1 MSIKDNGIGMSEA
14 EIIDNLGT
22 IARSGTKKFLE
33 TLSGDSA
40 KDAQLIGQFGVG
52 FYSAF
57 IVADKVTV
65 LTKRSDAP
73 AVRWESDG
81 EGQYEIQ
88 AADKTDRG
96 TEVILHLRDEDKEFL
111 EPARLRQLV
120 RKYSD
125 HLSIPIVLKTGDTEE
140 TLNQAK
146 AFWTRPKSELKDEDY
161 QAFYKHISHDTED
174 ARVWAHNKVE
184 GNIEYTSLLYLPKR
198 APFDLFE
205 REQKGGIQLYVK
217 RVFIMDKAAELLP
230 PYLRFM
236 RGLVDSSDLPLNVSR
251 ELLQNNRTVEKI
263 KAALVK
269 RTLDLLEDLAANKP
283 AEYAEFWKTFGTV
296 LKEGIIDDPANKI
309 RIAKLLR
316 FNSTAESGD
325 APNVTLEAYVSRMK
339 ADQKAIYYLTADTL
353 AAARNSPHL
362 EGFRA
367 KGMEVLLLTD
377 RIDEWVAGHLHE
389 FEGKTLANVASAAAD
404 VASAIET
411 PEKAAAETRLQ
422 RHAGSRLAK
431 ALAGK
436 IAKAQVSA
444 RLTDSPAVLIAG
456 EFGLSLRMGRILK
469 QAGQNNPFATLP
481 ILELNP
487 KHPLAQRLK
496 DTADEAAF
504 ADLAHVLY
512 DQAMLAEGGELDD
525 PASFRAAREPA
536 DRGRAFRAAENY
548 SELSMLTPQW
558 AANDGAM
565 AAGGTPDVDDAPLLD
580 AYSGAVIGALER
592 VAPAVTFIE
601 VAGPSRGRAHA
612 AGARSKP
619 AVRVFSSR
627 PTATCSPTVMWSM
640 APTRSPCVSMTIRDF
655 TPISWAMTRIRTWRC
670 CASDTRARCR
680 TRSSAILHA

>member
-1 MSIKDNGIGMSEA
+1 MTSETQPQIKEFQAETKQVLRLVIHSMYSHKEIFLRELISNASDACEKLRFAALAAPDLLGAEALSVTLHPDPAASTLSIMDNGIGMSE
-14 EIIDNLGT
+14 EEVIENLGT

-65 LTKRSDAP
+65 LTKRTDAA
-73 AVRWESDG
+73 AVRWDSDG

-88 AADKTDRG
+88 PSDKQDRG
-96 TEVILHLRDEDKEFL
+96 TEVILHLREDDKEFL

-125 HLSIPIVLKTGDTEE
+125 HLSIPIVLKAGQTEE
-140 TLNQAK
+140 TVNQAK

-161 QAFYKHISHDTED
+161 QAFYKHLTHDSET

-230 PYLRFM
+230 PWLRFM
-236 RGLVDSSDLPLNVSR
+236 RGLVDTADLPLNVSR

-263 KAALVK
+263 KSALVK

-283 AEYAEFWKTFGTV
+283 DEYAEFWKTFGVV
-296 LKEGIIDDPANKI
+296 LKEGIIDDPGQKA

-316 FNSTAESGD
+316 FHSTAATGEL
-325 APNVTLEAYVSRMK
+325 PEVTLEAYISRMK
-339 ADQKAIYYLTADTL
+339 SDQKAIYYLTADTL

-389 FEGKTLANVASAAAD
+389 FEGKTLANVATSAAD

-411 PEKAAAETRLQ
+411 PEKAAAESAFKNTAERL
-422 RHAGSRLAK
+422 GK

-436 IAKAQVSA
+436 IASAQVSA
-444 RLTDSPAVLIAG
+444 RLTDSPAVLVAG
-456 EFGLSLRMGRILK
+456 EFGVSLRMGRILK
-469 QAGQNNPFATLP
+469 QAGQSNPFATLP
-481 ILELNP
+481 VLEVNP
-487 KHPLAQRLK
+487 KHPLVERLR
-496 DTADEAAF
+496 DTIDDEAF
-504 ADLAHVLY
+504 GDLAHVLY

-525 PASFRAAREPA
+525 PAIFVRRVNRLIVE
-536 DRGRAFRAAENY
+536 GL
-548 SELSMLTPQW
+548 SEKPKIILS
-558 AANDGAM
+558 
-565 AAGGTPDVDDAPLLD
+565 
-580 AYSGAVIGALER
+580 
-592 VAPAVTFIE
+592 
-601 VAGPSRGRAHA
+601 
-612 AGARSKP
+612 
-619 AVRVFSSR
+619 
-627 PTATCSPTVMWSM
+627 
-640 APTRSPCVSMTIRDF
+640 
-655 TPISWAMTRIRTWRC
+655 
-670 CASDTRARCR
+670 
-680 TRSSAILHA
+680 

>member
-1 MSIKDNGIGMSEA
+1 MTTETEPAAAQKPQIKEFQAETKQVLRLVIHSLYSHKEIFLRELISNASDACEKLRFEAIAKPDLLGGDELSVTLTPDSSAGTLSVKDNGIGMSEA
-14 EIIDNLGT
+14 EIINNLGT

-81 EGQYEIQ
+81 EGQYQIE

-125 HLSIPIVLKTGDTEE
+125 HLSIPVVLKTAGESE
-140 TLNQAK
+140 TVNQAK

-161 QAFYKHISHDTED
+161 QAFYKHISHDSED
-174 ARVWAHNKVE
+174 ARLWAHNKVE

-198 APFDLFE
+198 APFDLFD
-205 REQKGGIQLYVK
+205 RDQKGGMQLYVK
-217 RVFIMDKAAELLP
+217 RVFIMDRAAELLP

-263 KAALVK
+263 KSALVK
-269 RTLDLLEDLAANKP
+269 RSLDMLDELAAKP
-283 AEYAEFWKTFGTV
+283 VEYAEFWKTFGMV
-296 LKEGIIDDPANKI
+296 LKEGIIDDPANKV

-316 FNSTAESGD
+316 FNSTAESAD
-325 APNVTLEAYVSRMK
+325 APGVTLEAYVSRMK
-339 ADQKAIYYLTADTL
+339 SDQKAIYYLTADSL

-377 RIDEWVAGHLHE
+377 RIDEWVAAHLHE
-389 FEGKTLANVASAAAD
+389 FEGKTLANVASSAAD

-411 PEKAAAETRLQ
+411 PEKAAAESEFKDTLDRL
-422 RHAGSRLAK
+422 GKS
-431 ALAGK
+431 LAGK
-436 IAKAQVSA
+436 IAAAQVSA
-444 RLTDSPAVLIAG
+444 RLTDSPAVLVAG
-456 EFGLSLRMGRILK
+456 EFGMSLRMGRILK
-469 QAGQNNPFATLP
+469 QAGQDNPFATLP
-481 ILELNP
+481 ILEVNA
-487 KHPLAQRLK
+487 KHPIVARLK

-504 ADLAHVLY
+504 SDLAHVLY
-512 DQAMLAEGGELDD
+512 DQAMLAEGGELED
-525 PASFRAAREPA
+525 PATFVRRVNRLIVEGLAAQPKII
-536 DRGRAFRAAENY
+536 
-548 SELSMLTPQW
+548 LS
-558 AANDGAM
+558 
-565 AAGGTPDVDDAPLLD
+565 
-580 AYSGAVIGALER
+580 
-592 VAPAVTFIE
+592 
-601 VAGPSRGRAHA
+601 
-612 AGARSKP
+612 
-619 AVRVFSSR
+619 
-627 PTATCSPTVMWSM
+627 
-640 APTRSPCVSMTIRDF
+640 
-655 TPISWAMTRIRTWRC
+655 
-670 CASDTRARCR
+670 
-680 TRSSAILHA
+680 

>member
-1 MSIKDNGIGMSEA
+1 MTTETEAKAAPAPQIKEFQAETKQVLRLVIHSLYSHKEIFLRELISNASDACEKLRFEAIAKPELLGSDTLAVTLTPDAGAGTLSVKDNGIGMSEA

-81 EGQYEIQ
+81 EGQYQIQ
-88 AADKTDRG
+88 GADKTDRG

-111 EPARLRQLV
+111 EPGRLRQLV

-125 HLSIPIVLKTGDTEE
+125 HLGIPILLKSGETEE

-174 ARVWAHNKVE
+174 ARVWAHNRVE

-198 APFDLFE
+198 APFDLYD
-205 REQKGGIQLYVK
+205 RDQKGGIQLYVK

-236 RGLVDSSDLPLNVSR
+236 RGLVDSADLPLNVSR

-283 AEYAEFWKTFGTV
+283 QEYAEFWKTFGTV

-325 APNVTLEAYVSRMK
+325 EPNVTLEAYVSRMK

-367 KGMEVLLLTD
+367 QGMEVLLLTD

-389 FEGKTLANVASAAAD
+389 FEGKNLANVASAAAD

-411 PEKAAAETRLQ
+411 PEKAAAESAFKETLD
-422 RHAGSRLAK
+422 RLAK
-431 ALAGK
+431 ALPGK
-436 IAKAQVSA
+436 IAGAQVSA
-444 RLTDSPAVLIAG
+444 RLTDSPAVLVAG

-487 KHPLAQRLK
+487 KHPLALRLK

-512 DQAMLAEGGELDD
+512 DQAMLAEGGELED
-525 PASFRAAREPA
+525 PASFVRRVNRLIVE
-536 DRGRAFRAAENY
+536 G
-548 SELSMLTPQW
+548 LSAQPK
-558 AANDGAM
+558 
-565 AAGGTPDVDDAPLLD
+565 
-580 AYSGAVIGALER
+580 I
-592 VAPAVTFIE
+592 
-601 VAGPSRGRAHA
+601 
-612 AGARSKP
+612 
-619 AVRVFSSR
+619 
-627 PTATCSPTVMWSM
+627 
-640 APTRSPCVSMTIRDF
+640 
-655 TPISWAMTRIRTWRC
+655 
-670 CASDTRARCR
+670 
-680 TRSSAILHA
+680 ILS

>member
-1 MSIKDNGIGMSEA
+1 MSPETTVDCKAMSTETQPQTKEFQAETKQVLRLVIHSLYSHKEIFLRELISNASDACEKLRFEALAKPELLGADALSVTLAPDAAAGTLSIKDNGIGMSEA
-14 EIIDNLGT
+14 EVIDNLGT

-33 TLSGDSA
+33 ALSGDSA

-65 LTKRSDAP
+65 LTKRSDAA
-73 AVRWESDG
+73 AVRWDSDG
-81 EGQYEIQ
+81 EGQYQIQ
-88 AADKTDRG
+88 AGDKTDRG

-125 HLSIPIVLKTGDTEE
+125 HLSLPVILKTADAEE
-140 TLNQAK
+140 TVNQAK
-146 AFWTRPKSELKDEDY
+146 AFWTRPKAELSDEDY
-161 QAFYKHISHDTED
+161 QAFYKHISHDSES

-205 REQKGGIQLYVK
+205 REQKGGGIQLYVK

-236 RGLVDSSDLPLNVSR
+236 RGVVDTADLPLNVSR

-263 KAALVK
+263 KSALVK
-269 RTLDLLEDLAANKP
+269 RSLDLLEDLAANKP
-283 AEYAEFWKTFGTV
+283 EEYAEFWKTFGVV
-296 LKEGIIDDPANKI
+296 LKEGIIDDPGQKE

-316 FNSTAESGD
+316 FHSTAAAGD
-325 APNVTLEAYVSRMK
+325 APEVTLQQYVARMK
-339 ADQKAIYYLTADTL
+339 PDQKAIYYLTADSL
-353 AAARNSPHL
+353 SAARNSPHL

-367 KGMEVLLLTD
+367 KNMEVLLLTD

-389 FEGKTLANVASAAAD
+389 FDGKPLANVASSAAD

-411 PEKAAAETRLQ
+411 PEKAAAESAFKDTAERL
-422 RHAGSRLAK
+422 
-431 ALAGK
+431 GK
-436 IAKAQVSA
+436 VLSGKVASAQVSA
-444 RLTDSPAVLIAG
+444 RLTDSPAVLVAG

-487 KHPLAQRLK
+487 KHPLVERLR

-525 PASFRAAREPA
+525 PATFVRRVNRLIVEGIAAQPKII
-536 DRGRAFRAAENY
+536 
-548 SELSMLTPQW
+548 LS
-558 AANDGAM
+558 
-565 AAGGTPDVDDAPLLD
+565 
-580 AYSGAVIGALER
+580 
-592 VAPAVTFIE
+592 
-601 VAGPSRGRAHA
+601 
-612 AGARSKP
+612 
-619 AVRVFSSR
+619 
-627 PTATCSPTVMWSM
+627 
-640 APTRSPCVSMTIRDF
+640 
-655 TPISWAMTRIRTWRC
+655 
-670 CASDTRARCR
+670 
-680 TRSSAILHA
+680 

>member
-1 MSIKDNGIGMSEA
+1 MTTETQPITEIPPQIKEFQAETKQVLRLVIHSLYSHKEIFLRELISNASDACEKLRFEAIAKPDLMGADSLSVTLTPDSAAGTLSIKDNGIGMSEA

-22 IARSGTKKFLE
+22 IARSGTKRFLE

-65 LTKRSDAP
+65 LSKRSDAP
-73 AVRWESDG
+73 AVRWDSDG
-81 EGQYEIQ
+81 EGQYQIQ
-88 AADKTDRG
+88 VSDKTERG

-125 HLSIPIVLKTGDTEE
+125 HLSIPVILKAGDSAE

-161 QAFYKHISHDTED
+161 QAFYKHLTHDSEE
-174 ARVWAHNKVE
+174 ARAWAHNKVE

-205 REQKGGIQLYVK
+205 REQKGGIHLYVK

-230 PYLRFM
+230 PYL

-263 KAALVK
+263 KSALVK
-269 RTLDLLEDLAANKP
+269 RSLDMLEDLAANNP
-283 AEYAEFWKTFGTV
+283 QEYAEFWKTFGAV
-296 LKEGIIDDPANKI
+296 LKEGIIDDPGQKV

-316 FNSTAESGD
+316 FNSTADDND
-325 APNVTLEAYVSRMK
+325 ARGAHAPGVTLEAYVSRMK
-339 ADQKAIYYLTADTL
+339 PDQKAIYYLTADSLT
-353 AAARNSPHL
+353 AARNSPHL

-377 RIDEWVAGHLHE
+377 RIDEWVAAHLHD
-389 FEGKTLANVASAAAD
+389 FEGKTLANVASSAAD

-411 PEKAAAETRLQ
+411 PEKAAAESAFKDTLDRL
-422 RHAGSRLAK
+422 GKNL
-431 ALAGK
+431 LGK
-436 IAKAQVSA
+436 IASAQVSA
-444 RLTDSPAVLIAG
+444 RLTDSPAVLVAG
-456 EFGLSLRMGRILK
+456 EFGMSLRMGRILK

-481 ILELNP
+481 ILEVNP
-487 KHPLAQRLK
+487 NHPLVERLK
-496 DTADEAAF
+496 HTQDDASF
-504 ADLAHVLY
+504 SDLAHVLY

-525 PASFRAAREPA
+525 PAIFVRRVNRLIVE
-536 DRGRAFRAAENY
+536 G
-548 SELSMLTPQW
+548 LSAQPK
-558 AANDGAM
+558 
-565 AAGGTPDVDDAPLLD
+565 
-580 AYSGAVIGALER
+580 I
-592 VAPAVTFIE
+592 
-601 VAGPSRGRAHA
+601 
-612 AGARSKP
+612 
-619 AVRVFSSR
+619 
-627 PTATCSPTVMWSM
+627 
-640 APTRSPCVSMTIRDF
+640 
-655 TPISWAMTRIRTWRC
+655 
-670 CASDTRARCR
+670 
-680 TRSSAILHA
+680 ILS

>member
-1 MSIKDNGIGMSEA
+1 MTTETQPRIKEFQAETKQVLRLVIHSLYSHKEIFLRELISNASDACEKLRFEALAKPELLGAEVPGVTLSPDSTAGTFSIKDNGIGMSEA
-14 EIIDNLGT
+14 DVIDNLGT

-65 LTKRSDAP
+65 LTKRNDEP
-73 AVRWESDG
+73 AVRWDSDG

-88 AADKTDRG
+88 SSDKSDRG

-125 HLSIPIVLKTGDTEE
+125 HLSIPVILKTGDTEE

-161 QAFYKHISHDTED
+161 QAFYKHLTHDSEE
-174 ARVWAHNKVE
+174 ARIWAHNKVE
-184 GNIEYTSLLYLPKR
+184 GNVEYTSLLYLPKR

-205 REQKGGIQLYVK
+205 REQKGGVQLYVK

-263 KAALVK
+263 KSALVK
-269 RTLDLLEDLAANKP
+269 RSIDMLEDLAANKP
-283 AEYAEFWKTFGTV
+283 EEYAEFWKTFGTV
-296 LKEGIIDDPANKI
+296 LKEGIIEDAANKA
-309 RIAKLLR
+309 RLAKLLR
-316 FNSTAESGD
+316 FHSTADAGD
-325 APNVTLEAYVSRMK
+325 APRTTLEEYVSRMK

-367 KGMEVLLLTD
+367 KDMEVLLLTD

-389 FEGKTLANVASAAAD
+389 FEGKSLANVASAAAD

-411 PEKAAAETRLQ
+411 PEKAASESAFKEALE
-422 RHAGSRLAK
+422 RLAK
-431 ALAGK
+431 ALSGK
-436 IAKAQVSA
+436 IASAQISS
-444 RLTDSPAVLIAG
+444 RLTDSPAVLVAG
-456 EFGLSLRMGRILK
+456 QFGVSLRMGRILK
-469 QAGQNNPFATLP
+469 QAGQNNPFATPP
-481 ILELNP
+481 ILEVNA
-487 KHPLAQRLK
+487 KHPLVERLK
-496 DTADEAAF
+496 DTADDAAF
-504 ADLAHVLY
+504 GELAHVLY
-512 DQAMLAEGGELDD
+512 DQAMLAEGGELED
-525 PASFRAAREPA
+525 PAMFVRRVNRLIVEGLAAQPKII
-536 DRGRAFRAAENY
+536 
-548 SELSMLTPQW
+548 LS
-558 AANDGAM
+558 
-565 AAGGTPDVDDAPLLD
+565 
-580 AYSGAVIGALER
+580 
-592 VAPAVTFIE
+592 
-601 VAGPSRGRAHA
+601 
-612 AGARSKP
+612 
-619 AVRVFSSR
+619 
-627 PTATCSPTVMWSM
+627 
-640 APTRSPCVSMTIRDF
+640 
-655 TPISWAMTRIRTWRC
+655 
-670 CASDTRARCR
+670 
-680 TRSSAILHA
+680 